1 MDWTRTQPQVAR
13 LLHSQK
19 GLTSSFEWRGL
30 AIEGVRTA
38 LRREDVALD
47 AGLAAD
53 YSFSLLCA
61 LGDFNGVEPPRPRL
75 DKITVDGRV
84 MRVLAVE
91 RDSVE
96 ATIRL
101 HLGDVL
107 E

>member
-1 MDWTRTQPQVAR
+1 MDWTRTQSQVAR
-13 LLHSQK
+13 LLHTQK
-19 GLTSSFEWRGL
+19 GLTSSFGWQGL
-30 AIEGVRTA
+30 TIKGVRTA

-61 LGDFNGVEPPRPRL
+61 SGDFAGVELPRPRL
-75 DKITVDGRV
+75 DKITVDGSV

-91 RDSVE
+91 KDSVE

-101 HLGDVL
+101 HLGDII